1 MHETRLVVSPQA
13 GAVASGGHGGEFM
26 SAHLTDAQRTQL
38 RTALEM
44 RQSELDQRLA
54 AHRQGLSRAD
64 HAREVLQQDGDDA
77 PQRDSDR
84 EVELALSDQ
93 ELQELGEVSR
103 ALQRLPGERYG
114 LCTSCGVEIPF
125 DRLKL
130 EPQAM
135 RCVACE
141 AKHEQQRRNR

>member
-1 MHETRLVVSPQA
+1 VSI
-13 GAVASGGHGGEFM
+13 GGRHGEVM
-26 SAHLTDAQRTQL
+26 SAHLTDAQRAQL

-54 AHRQGLSRAD
+54 AHQQGLSRAD

-114 LCTSCGVEIPF
+114 LCASCGVEIPF

-130 EPQAM
+130 EPQAL
-135 RCVACE
+135 RCVVCE